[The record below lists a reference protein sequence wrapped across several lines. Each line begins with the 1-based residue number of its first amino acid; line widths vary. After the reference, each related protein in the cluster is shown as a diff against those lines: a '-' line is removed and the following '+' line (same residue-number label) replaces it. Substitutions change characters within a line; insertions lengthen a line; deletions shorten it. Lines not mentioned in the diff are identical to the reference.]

1 MSEYLYN
8 NYTSTTQRDE
18 DSPSTIVDEL
28 RECEYDKLGRLTET
42 NISDNVSNSISNTV
56 YTYDKVGNRVKEV
69 KDGKTTF
76 YYIILDGKRYLN
88 VNIEKFLSD
97 LEDEMNNY

>member
-18 DSPSTIVDEL
+18 GSPSTIVDEL
-28 RECEYDKLGRLTET
+28 REYEYDKLGRLTET
-42 NISDNVSNSISNTV
+42 NISDKVLNSISSTV
-56 YTYDKVGNRVKEV
+56 YTYDKVGNRVKEA

-76 YYIILDGKRYLN
+76 YYIILG
-88 VNIEKFLSD
+88 
-97 LEDEMNNY
+97 